1 LKRAEKDSDVLLRS
15 RLPEQSSQISNE
27 IGKLAAANHVKL
39 EQATYEAK
47 ETELPGVERLLVKAS
62 LSADYLNLVKFIN
75 ALEREK
81 MLMVID
87 SLKLNEQQGGSVKVD
102 LMLEAFRRVG
112 VNQADASRSGKSDQA
127 GCHDRAG
134 CGGRVPAGPRL
145 YGFRQCDRSAVDSQ
159 AGPCRQRS
167 FRGTVK
173 TAITG
178 SSGSVLGSQASDWIS
193 SKPAKASST
202 RALDATSSRPSL
214 MRRRPC
220 RW

>member
-1 LKRAEKDSDVLLRS
+1 MASLDQVRGRFVAAILFLLVLDVATFAFLLSPWGRSPEQRVDEYNRARTEWHQKMRDIQPLTGMPEKLKRAEKDADVLLRS

-102 LMLEAFRRVG
+102 LMLEAF
-112 VNQADASRSGKSDQA
+112 K
-127 GCHDRAG
+127 
-134 CGGRVPAGPRL
+134 
-145 YGFRQCDRSAVDSQ
+145 
-159 AGPCRQRS
+159 
-167 FRGTVK
+167 K
-173 TAITG
+173 
-178 SSGSVLGSQASDWIS
+178 SGS
-193 SKPAKASST
+193 
-202 RALDATSSRPSL
+202 
-214 MRRRPC
+214 
-220 RW
+220 